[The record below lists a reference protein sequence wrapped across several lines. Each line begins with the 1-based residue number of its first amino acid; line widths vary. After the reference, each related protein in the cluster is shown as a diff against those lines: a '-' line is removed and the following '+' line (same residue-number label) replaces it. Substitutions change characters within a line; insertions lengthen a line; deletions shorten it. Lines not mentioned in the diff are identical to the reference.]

1 MNKRED
7 ILLVSK
13 NLFELYGYKKVSM
26 DEIAKKA
33 NVTKKT
39 IYSYF
44 KDKDELF
51 KYFIDNELKEI
62 KEKLEKLEKN
72 KKSFIDKIS
81 LNILYMLKLRK
92 ESKIF
97 NKLLDDTD
105 EIKEKFIK
113 LYDDS
118 ILEYIESKLIYGI
131 EKNEIKKCNTNLTA
145 FVIYKVFISI
155 MFEYKND
162 IDENKVTSEVINIL
176 KNGLLN

>member
-51 KYFIDNELKEI
+51 K
-62 KEKLEKLEKN
+62 
-72 KKSFIDKIS
+72 SFIDKIS

-97 NKLLDDTD
+97 NKLLDETD